1 MIFSFFEKKKLL
13 DVKSLKV
20 DLHSHL
26 IPSIDDGAKD
36 IDESISLIK
45 SLYSLG
51 YQKLITTPHIM
62 SDAYKNDTN
71 IINQGLN
78 LINDRLIQEN
88 IDIDIDI
95 AAEYYLDDGFFDK
108 LENSQIL
115 SINGKYLLF
124 ETSYIFKPIQLEDM
138 IFAISS
144 TGYIPLMA
152 HPERYCYI
160 KDMKHEYTRF
170 KDLGVMFQVNI
181 NSFGRY
187 YGKDAYAKALF
198 LSKEGMI
205 DFLGSDTH
213 HIKQTQILKKVL
225 HSKEYKEI
233 FKNNQILNDTLF
245 SKNMI

>member
-1 MIFSFFEKKKLL
+1 MIFSFFRSKKSK
-13 DVKSLKV
+13 DIKSLKV

-26 IPSIDDGAKD
+26 IPSIDDGAND

-45 SLYSLG
+45 SLKELG

-62 SDAYKNDTN
+62 FDTYKNDAN
-71 IINQGLN
+71 IIKQGLN

-95 AAEYYLDDGFFDK
+95 AAEYYIDDGFLDK
-108 LENSQIL
+108 LQNDQIL

-124 ETSYIFKPIQLEDM
+124 ETSYISKPIQLEDTM
-138 IFAISS
+138 FAISS
-144 TGYIPLMA
+144 AGYVPLMA
-152 HPERYCYI
+152 HPERYRYI
-160 KDMKHEYTRF
+160 KDFKQEYARF

-181 NSFGRY
+181 NSFGGY
-187 YGKDAYAKALF
+187 YGKDAYAKAMF

-225 HSKEYKEI
+225 SSKEYKEI

-245 SKNMI
+245 